1 MTKKYICIIPAR
13 AGSRGIKNKNIQKI
27 KNIPLIQHTINTAK
41 KLSKYCDIIVSTN
54 STKIKKIVEKNKL
67 PFFGLR
73 PEKLASAFVQTKD
86 VVRYELKKIEKKLN
100 KKYFGILLL
109 QPTCPVR
116 DHRKIIKS
124 FKIVEKKK
132 FDSVVSI
139 KDAETFHPYRM
150 KVIRKGYLKNFM
162 KFKKENMI
170 PRQKLPKVYIRSGSI
185 YIIERNVFLKRRS
198 LVGYKAFGFELKGL
212 ETVDI
217 DTLSNLQFLRSVL
230 EKWD

>member
-13 AGSRGIKNKNIQKI
+13 AGSKGIKNKNIIKL

-54 STKIKKIVEKNKL
+54 STKIKKIIEKNKL

-73 PEKLASAFVQTKD
+73 PEKLASDFVQTRD

-109 QPTCPVR
+109 QPTCPIR

-124 FKIVEKKK
+124 FKIVEKKN
-132 FDSVVSI
+132 FDSVVAI
-139 KDAETFHPYRM
+139 RNAETIHPYRM

-162 KFKKENMI
+162 KFKMENMV
-170 PRQKLPKVYIRSGSI
+170 PRQKLPKVFIRSGSF
-185 YIIERNVFLKRRS
+185 YVIERNVFLKKRS
-198 LVGYKAFGFELKGL
+198 LVGYKTFGFELKGL
-212 ETVDI
+212 EAVDI
-217 DTLSNLQFLRSVL
+217 DTSSELQFLRSVL
-230 EKWD
+230 AK

>member
-73 PEKLASAFVQTKD
+73 PEKLASDFAQTRD

-109 QPTCPVR
+109 QPTCPIR

-139 KDAETFHPYRM
+139 KDAETSHPYRM

-162 KFKKENMI
+162 KFKGENMV
-170 PRQKLPKVYIRSGSI
+170 PRQKLPKVY
-185 YIIERNVFLKRRS
+185 N
-198 LVGYKAFGFELKGL
+198 
-212 ETVDI
+212 
-217 DTLSNLQFLRSVL
+217 
-230 EKWD
+230 